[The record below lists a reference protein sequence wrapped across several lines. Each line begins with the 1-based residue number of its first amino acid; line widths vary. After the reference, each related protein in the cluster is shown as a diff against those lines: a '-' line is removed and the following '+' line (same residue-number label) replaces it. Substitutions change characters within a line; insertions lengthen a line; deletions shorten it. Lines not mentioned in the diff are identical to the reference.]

1 MTVIIFLLVLA
12 VLIFVHELGHFLF
25 ARWNKIRVDEFK
37 IGFGPRILSWGKG
50 ETKYGLNLIPFG
62 GYVKIH
68 GENPDLESIS
78 GADKDRSFVNKKA
91 WQQVAVLAAGV
102 LFNFIFAWIIYIIVF
117 IAGVTATPEGFERH
131 SANFENERVM
141 ITMVSP
147 GSPADKAGL
156 KVGDAISFIGTEK
169 IVSAPSDSRIGDV
182 ASDPDI
188 KMPIEII
195 QNKINASKGEPISL
209 TIMRGVGDKETSV
222 DQYTYEKTVQPTEGI
237 VKDKYAIG
245 IAMSEV
251 VDLKLPFF
259 SAIYEGGR
267 YTLVMIRETA
277 IGLYDF
283 FGNIFRGQA
292 NFSDVAGPIGI
303 AGIVGGAAELGFTYL
318 LMVTALISI
327 NLGVINLIPFPALD
341 GGRILFVLIE
351 SVIRR
356 KIKPVYANTVNT
368 IGFVL
373 LMLLMVVV
381 TYKDIVK
388 MFK

>member
-68 GENPDLESIS
+68 GENPDDESIS
-78 GADKDRSFVNKKA
+78 GADKNRSFVNKKA
-91 WQQVAVLAAGV
+91 WQQVVVLGAGV
-102 LFNFIFAWIIYIIVF
+102 LFNFIFAWLIYVVVF
-117 IAGVTATPEGFERH
+117 IAGVTATPEGFEKY

-156 KVGDAISFIGTEK
+156 KVGDSISLIDGMEIYPDVRVGYNKTLGADAIKTIQDK
-169 IVSAPSDSRIGDV
+169 ISLSDGK
-182 ASDPDI
+182 A
-188 KMPIEII
+188 
-195 QNKINASKGEPISL
+195 ISL
-209 TIMRGVGDKETSV
+209 TVNRTFEAVEVEVTPI
-222 DQYTYEKTVQPTEGI
+222 EGI

-245 IAMSEV
+245 IAMSEA
-251 VDLKLPFF
+251 VDIQLPFF
-259 SAIYEGGR
+259 SAIYEGAH
-267 YTLVMIRETA
+267 YTLIMIRETV

-283 FGNIFRGQA
+283 FGNIFKGQA
-292 NFSDVAGPIGI
+292 NFSDVSGPVGI

-318 LMVTALISI
+318 LMITALISI

-356 KIKPVYANTVNT
+356 RIKPIYANTVNT

-381 TYKDIVK
+381 TYKDIAK

>member
-1 MTVIIFLLVLA
+1 MLTVIIFLLVLA

-25 ARWNKIRVDEFK
+25 ARLNKIRVDEFK

-50 ETKYGLNLIPFG
+50 ETKYGLNLVPFG

-68 GENPDLESIS
+68 GENPDDESIS
-78 GADKDRSFVNKKA
+78 GADKNRSFVNKKA
-91 WQQVAVLAAGV
+91 WQQVIVLGAGV
-102 LFNFIFAWIIYIIVF
+102 LFNFIFAWLIYVVVF
-117 IAGVTATPEGFERH
+117 IAGVTATPEGFEKY

-156 KVGDAISFIGTEK
+156 KVGDVISVI
-169 IVSAPSDSRIGDV
+169 
-182 ASDPDI
+182 
-188 KMPIEII
+188 
-195 QNKINASKGEPISL
+195 L
-209 TIMRGVGDKETSV
+209 VGDQRSGGNSISAIQDLITSSNGEMTPLSV
-222 DQYTYEKTVQPTEGI
+222 KREDNFNIATVTPVLGI

-245 IAMSEV
+245 IAMSEA
-251 VDLKLPFF
+251 VDIQLPFF
-259 SAIYEGGR
+259 SAIYEGAH

-283 FGNIFRGQA
+283 FGNIFKGEA
-292 NFSDVAGPIGI
+292 NFSDVSGPVGI

-318 LMVTALISI
+318 LMITALISI

-356 KIKPVYANTVNT
+356 RIKPIYANTVNT

-381 TYKDIVK
+381 TYKDIAK